1 MSIRN
6 TALVALAAA
15 VLPTLPQPAS
25 AQNPGVTWQ
34 TETRFEF
41 AGAMGTLMGAFGG
54 QEPQIRQT
62 WMLDGVH
69 RTDDGETGSILRAA
83 DGTYTSIDHGA
94 RTWFTMTFEE
104 MMAAA
109 EQAMAEAT
117 AGASGAPGGGATG
130 SADPDQPEIQAD
142 FRFDVDRRGDRRDFG
157 EWEAER
163 VVLTMYMEMRAE
175 TDEGEMQDAGEIVLV
190 NDLWLSR
197 DFPSEDALMAE
208 AMSGAGGAWIEQ
220 MRASGRDMVA
230 QVTAANPRVG
240 AALERMQEEMEGLE
254 GVAME
259 SHAYVVSALPG
270 AEWETDEV
278 LALNDAP
285 LSEGLG
291 SVMGDAAGD
300 AARDAAADAARSAM
314 GRFGGLF
321 GGGDDEEEEPE
332 EPAPPAWS
340 VLTRVTTRLI
350 DARIGSFGAEVFEI
364 DSSYTERRPDWLGG
378 N

>member
-1 MSIRN
+1 MSIRS
-6 TALVALAAA
+6 TLLTALAAA
-15 VLPTLPQPAS
+15 GPLALPVAVS

-54 QEPQIRQT
+54 QEPQVSQT

-69 RTDDGETGSILRAA
+69 RTDDGETGTILRV
-83 DGTYTSIDHGA
+83 GEGSYTHIDHGA
-94 RTWFTMTFEE
+94 RSWFTVTFEE

-109 EQAMAEAT
+109 EQAMAEAAT
-117 AGASGAPGGGATG
+117 GAGGAPAGGTPGA
-130 SADPDQPEIQAD
+130 ADPDQPEIQAD
-142 FRFDVDRRGDRRDFG
+142 FRFEVDRRGDRRDFG

-175 TDEGEMQDAGEIVLV
+175 TEEGDMQDAGEIVLV
-190 NDLWLSR
+190 NDMWLSR
-197 DFPSEDALMAE
+197 DFPSEDALMAD
-208 AMSGAGGAWIEQ
+208 AMSGAGGEWVEQ
-220 MRASGRDMVA
+220 MRASSQDMVA

-270 AEWETDEV
+270 AEWDTDEV

-291 SVMGDAAGD
+291 SVMGDAAGA

-314 GRFGGLF
+314 GRLGGLF
-321 GGGDDEEEEPE
+321 GGGDDEDDEPE
-332 EPAPPAWS
+332 EPAPPSWS

-350 DARIGSFGAEVFEI
+350 DARMGSFGPEVFEI